1 MNIVE
6 TFGINSRIVF
16 PLRRVEKLREIS
28 KKDWKADGMLT
39 YVIRI
44 YPNTRLSTLSNHYQL
59 VIMGPVSVSASRW
72 HVYRLTS
79 PDTIVSNE
87 DLESSKKDTAFVK
100 DTGVEEN
107 REAACSIQ
115 EGLLG
120 DGNSY
125 FTFGRFEKAIVH
137 FNRQLNAH
145 VNESSS

>member
-1 MNIVE
+1 M
-6 TFGINSRIVF
+6 
-16 PLRRVEKLREIS
+16 REIS
-28 KKDWKADGMLT
+28 RNDWKADGMLT

-79 PDTIVSNE
+79 PDTTVSNE

-100 DTGVEEN
+100 DTGVEED

-115 EGLLG
+115 KGLLG

-125 FTFGRFEKAIVH
+125 FTFGRF
-137 FNRQLNAH
+137 
-145 VNESSS
+145 